1 MTVNEN
7 DYCKLDPYSL
17 SKKQRFY
24 VFIKRVLD
32 FLVSIVGIVLC
43 IIPSLFIALA
53 IKIEDGGP
61 VFFKHKRIG
70 RDGKEFVCVKFR
82 SMSVNARH
90 DIAGYQYP
98 DVESQITKVGHFLRK
113 TSLDELPQLVSLFSG
128 DMSLIGYRPSQKAE
142 VELNTAR
149 ERCNLYQIRPGIT
162 GWAQVNGRDVLATHP
177 TLKAEYDA
185 YYLRHIS
192 FKLDVKIFFMT
203 IKSVFCYTDFEE
215 GAIS

>member
-162 GWAQVNGRDVLATHP
+162 GWAQVNGRDVLAAHP

>member
-90 DIAGYQYP
+90 DIAGYQYS

-162 GWAQVNGRDVLATHP
+162 GWAQVNGRDVLAAHP

-203 IKSVFCYTDFEE
+203 IKSVFWHTDFEE
-215 GAIS
+215 GVVP

>member
-1 MTVNEN
+1 MMVNEN
-7 DYCKLDPYSL
+7 DYCKLEPYSL

-32 FLVSIVGIVLC
+32 FLASIVGIVLC
-43 IIPSLFIALA
+43 VIPSLFIALA

-70 RDGKEFVCVKFR
+70 RNGKEFVCVKFR

-90 DIAGYQYP
+90 DIAGYQYSG
-98 DVESQITKVGHFLRK
+98 VESQITKVGHFLRK
-113 TSLDELPQLVSLFSG
+113 TSLDELPQLISLFSG

-149 ERCNLYQIRPGIT
+149 EKCNLYQIRPGIT
-162 GWAQVNGRDVLATHP
+162 GWAQVNGRDVLAAHP

-203 IKSVFCYTDFEE
+203 IKSVFWHTDFEE
-215 GAIS
+215 GVVP